1 MHITRITLF
10 ANVGVAASLVF
21 IPNFARS
28 VGATPDQIG
37 VIFAAHSFMALLS
50 SFAFGRY
57 ADVRGR
63 KRVLQLGLSVSTVAA
78 LLQVFAFDPVSIG
91 LSRAFLGFALGMYPG
106 ALVAYAYEANHL
118 MGKFASYGSIGW
130 AAGNFAAGVLGYA
143 YPTQFALVFAASSAA
158 FFLAWLYALG
168 LTAKEERSVAVPL
181 FPKAVIRR
189 NLSIYLTM
197 LIRHTGANMVWV
209 IFPLF
214 LQVDRGFT
222 YLEIGI
228 VLAFN
233 PLVQAAVM
241 PQLDRY
247 RATPLVAVGIILSG
261 LTFFLFTVAADFLQM
276 MLVQIVLG
284 TAWATIYVGS
294 LKFVTERNV
303 ERATAAGLLSSVMTL
318 SSILGPLAGGL
329 IANVYGYYGAMY
341 AALGMSLLALLTYV
355 VALRNH
361 VGTER
366 PLPT

>member
-1 MHITRITLF
+1 M
-10 ANVGVAASLVF
+10 
-21 IPNFARS
+21 
-28 VGATPDQIG
+28 
-37 VIFAAHSFMALLS
+37 
-50 SFAFGRY
+50 
-57 ADVRGR
+57 
-63 KRVLQLGLSVSTVAA
+63 
-78 LLQVFAFDPVSIG
+78 
-91 LSRAFLGFALGMYPG
+91 
-106 ALVAYAYEANHL
+106 
-118 MGKFASYGSIGW
+118 
-130 AAGNFAAGVLGYA
+130 
-143 YPTQFALVFAASSAA
+143 
-158 FFLAWLYALG
+158 
-168 LTAKEERSVAVPL
+168 
-181 FPKAVIRR
+181 IRR